1 MKRMGVLSFQGDVYE
16 HIFAIKKAI
25 KNLGLSM
32 VVNEIKTGD
41 DMNDIDALVIPGGES
56 TTIGKFISIY
66 DMDDKIKEFAVEGK
80 PILGTCAGMILL
92 AKKGDSKNLLGIMN
106 MEIKRNAFGR
116 QRESFETDIDID
128 NIGKYHAVFI
138 RAPVIKRVWGNC
150 RLMAKL
156 DNKDNKGVMA
166 RQDNII
172 ALAFHPELTDDTR
185 IQEYFLKM
193 VVCEELTMKIL
204 KNIGMRKNWIY
215 EVIVTTLYNK
225 NPYAAPIG
233 VWTEDFD
240 TIKMCIYRNSTT
252 LGNIIREREFA
263 VNFVDDIGIFYKSL
277 FNKNEIM
284 YENSIVID
292 ASVIKNST
300 ASIELRVKEMVEKR
314 EGDGFFIEGEILS
327 VQIRDKIKLINRA
340 ECLALESLIYATKI
354 NHLPENIK
362 NIREILKE
370 NYRII
375 RKIAPNSEYENIMER
390 LQGSLNLLD

>member
-1 MKRMGVLSFQGDVYE
+1 
-16 HIFAIKKAI
+16 
-25 KNLGLSM
+25 
-32 VVNEIKTGD
+32 
-41 DMNDIDALVIPGGES
+41 
-56 TTIGKFISIY
+56 
-66 DMDDKIKEFAVEGK
+66 
-80 PILGTCAGMILL
+80 
-92 AKKGDSKNLLGIMN
+92 
-106 MEIKRNAFGR
+106 
-116 QRESFETDIDID
+116 
-128 NIGKYHAVFI
+128 
-138 RAPVIKRVWGNC
+138 
-150 RLMAKL
+150 
-156 DNKDNKGVMA
+156 
-166 RQDNII
+166 
-172 ALAFHPELTDDTR
+172 
-185 IQEYFLKM
+185 
-193 VVCEELTMKIL
+193 MKIL